1 MYVDQRLQARVPQ
14 ASKPSVDLESGGSSL
29 DPDATR
35 LREVDEALTKLS
47 ATVDDLSAA
56 AAGSGVR
63 THAAVAG
70 RYRDVVSDFRGE
82 YRRQLAA
89 LRARRDNE
97 LLYADVRGRRGGP
110 AETSATDI
118 LLRERGS
125 LLTGGSAVDELLAQA
140 ERTREALATQR
151 ASVTHAMSRLGCA
164 PSTAGGC
171 TTRSSSASPSPPAS
185 ACTCITCCQR
195 RPAAEATRAARQGRS
210 ATLTISMS
218 SGHRLRFLELARGTG
233 SSACCLALAS
243 SAPAPA
249 PALALFVLLLPA
261 GHSARPPAGAVS
273 DERLRQRCCARAAAS
288 GGSSEQLQGRTHG
301 GAG

>member
-1 MYVDQRLQARVPQ
+1 MATLDSLKRECRTLEMYVDQRLQARVPQ

-151 ASVTHAMSRLGCA
+151 ASVTHAMSRLGSVLTSVPGVNNLLRA
-164 PSTAGGC
+164 
-171 TTRSSSASPSPPAS
+171 
-185 ACTCITCCQR
+185 INR
-195 RPAAEATRAARQGRS
+195 RRLHNEVVLG
-210 ATLTISMS
+210 LTI
-218 SGHRLRFLELARGTG
+218 A
-233 SSACCLALAS
+233 ACVCLYLYY
-243 SAPAPA
+243 
-249 PALALFVLLLPA
+249 LLPA
-261 GHSARPPAGAVS
+261 K
-273 DERLRQRCCARAAAS
+273 AS
-288 GGSSEQLQGRTHG
+288 S
-301 GAG
+301 